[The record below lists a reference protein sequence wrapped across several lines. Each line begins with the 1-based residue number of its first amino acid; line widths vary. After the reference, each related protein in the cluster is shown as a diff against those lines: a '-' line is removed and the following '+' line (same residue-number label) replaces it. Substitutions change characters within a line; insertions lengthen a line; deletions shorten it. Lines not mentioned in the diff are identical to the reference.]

1 VPNGNFKQY
10 KKCPTHYSINDILYE
25 WFSPSKGTPNYFNEC
40 GRNGYGAPNN
50 FAGGT
55 SSHSGK
61 GYVGSFLAGANL
73 LYKRN
78 LSKTQPGEYNSREI
92 LEVKLKQPL
101 VENKKYCVKLYVKL
115 SSWSNFK
122 IDQIDLYFSERKRK
136 FRNIHQYDFTPQ
148 VRFKNCNFNKSSN
161 WTLLCTI
168 FQPESNH
175 RYMLLGNFK
184 KTTKLNIERFEIS
197 EPNKK
202 LGGGF
207 YYFDDISVTPISDKS
222 NCNCSSDSMK
232 QVANKVEQ
240 ISSDSIFPDSIKVNE
255 PVILNNIHFK
265 LDKATL
271 LPASYPELNKLYR
284 LMQRNSGI
292 EINIAGHT
300 DSTGTENYNKGLSVK
315 RAQAVAEYLKEKG
328 IDTSRVSYKGY
339 GNTRPI
345 ATDSTEAG
353 RAKNRRVEFIIKKR

>member
-1 VPNGNFKQY
+1 
-10 KKCPTHYSINDILYE
+10 
-25 WFSPSKGTPNYFNEC
+25 
-40 GRNGYGAPNN
+40 
-50 FAGGT
+50 
-55 SSHSGK
+55 
-61 GYVGSFLAGANL
+61 
-73 LYKRN
+73 
-78 LSKTQPGEYNSREI
+78 
-92 LEVKLKQPL
+92 
-101 VENKKYCVKLYVKL
+101 
-115 SSWSNFK
+115 
-122 IDQIDLYFSERKRK
+122 
-136 FRNIHQYDFTPQ
+136 
-148 VRFKNCNFNKSSN
+148 
-161 WTLLCTI
+161 
-168 FQPESNH
+168 
-175 RYMLLGNFK
+175 MLLGNFK

-207 YYFDDISVTPISDKS
+207 YYFDDISVTPISDES

-292 EINIAGHT
+292 EIKIAGHT
-300 DSTGTENYNKGLSVK
+300 DSTGTETYNKELSVK
-315 RAQAVAEYLKEKG
+315 RAQAVAEYLRQKG
-328 IDTSRVSYKGY
+328 IDTNRVSYEGY